1 MLREKIQT
9 LLKMNLLSL
18 FSHWEICVLSHLLY
32 FLCLNPLSMWTFLF
46 LKGEKLKDEMCCVC
60 PLNLI
65 NWYSFPDIISAGV
78 RDIFPNLLKSTE
90 VLQTSVHFGPGWKWN
105 VSPSLSRQVIFF
117 SCRMFPSLGHLVL
130 CTCCSETLQWGFFS
144 GCGGPSQQILLL
156 SLYQRAE
163 CGFNID
169 KKHLETKTDLLK
181 VMKRRPQGIP
191 LGAGKVDNSSFHP
204 TKVQHSAYSQ
214 ATL

>member
-18 FSHWEICVLSHLLY
+18 FSHWEICVPSHLLY
-32 FLCLNPLSMWTFLF
+32 FLWLNSLSMWTFLS
-46 LKGEKLKDEMCCVC
+46 LKGEKLKDKMWCVC

-65 NWYSFPDIISAGV
+65 NWYSFPDIISEGV

-105 VSPSLSRQVIFF
+105 VSLSISPRGILF
-117 SCRMFPSLGHLVL
+117 SCRMFPSLGHPVL
-130 CTCCSETLQWGFFS
+130 CTCCFETLQWG
-144 GCGGPSQQILLL
+144 GLSQQILLL
-156 SLYQRAE
+156 SRYLRAE

-181 VMKRRPQGIP
+181 LMKRRPQGVP

-204 TKVQHSAYSQ
+204 TKVQHSAYS
-214 ATL
+214 